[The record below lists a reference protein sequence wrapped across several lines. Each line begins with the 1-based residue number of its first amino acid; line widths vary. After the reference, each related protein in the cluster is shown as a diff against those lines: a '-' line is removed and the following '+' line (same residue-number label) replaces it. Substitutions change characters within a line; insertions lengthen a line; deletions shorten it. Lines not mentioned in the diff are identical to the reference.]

1 MPSCFLATIKARNLR
16 LPGLLP
22 SCTPF
27 GDAPWQSTGRSTQI
41 YVYSRSRMQNTK
53 TSLLVAEDDAT
64 LATKLKEGL
73 GLMGYQVSLA
83 KSGPR
88 ALSMAETGQYPI
100 MILDLNLPEMNG
112 LEVCRKL
119 RVTNPGIPVLMLT
132 AMGDTEHKIDGFQA
146 GADDYMVKPPDLR
159 ELDARLRALL
169 RRTEPVQL
177 PEDKLS
183 IANLTL
189 HLGKKMAYRDETQI
203 MLTAKEFSLLEY
215 LLLRATKWCG
225 TRACVLPRPPVLL
238 QG

>member
-1 MPSCFLATIKARNLR
+1 
-16 LPGLLP
+16 
-22 SCTPF
+22 
-27 GDAPWQSTGRSTQI
+27 
-41 YVYSRSRMQNTK
+41 
-53 TSLLVAEDDAT
+53 
-64 LATKLKEGL
+64 
-73 GLMGYQVSLA
+73 MGYQVSLA
-83 KSGPR
+83 KSGPK

-189 HLGKKMAYRDETQI
+189 DLGKKMAYRDETQI

-215 LLLRATKWCG
+215 LMRNQGKVISRQQIAASVWDIHFDTQTNVVDVYVNFLRKKIDKDFQ
-225 TRACVLPRPPVLL
+225 PRLIHT
-238 QG
+238 QIGMGYRFDI

>member
-1 MPSCFLATIKARNLR
+1 
-16 LPGLLP
+16 
-22 SCTPF
+22 
-27 GDAPWQSTGRSTQI
+27 
-41 YVYSRSRMQNTK
+41 MQNTK

-189 HLGKKMAYRDETQI
+189 DLGKKMAYRDETQI

-215 LLLRATKWCG
+215 LMRNQGKVISRQQIAASVWDIHFDTQTNVVDVYVNFLRKKIDKDFQQQ
-225 TRACVLPRPPVLL
+225 LS
-238 QG
+238 

>member
-1 MPSCFLATIKARNLR
+1 
-16 LPGLLP
+16 
-22 SCTPF
+22 
-27 GDAPWQSTGRSTQI
+27 
-41 YVYSRSRMQNTK
+41 MQNTK

-83 KSGPR
+83 KSGR
-88 ALSMAETGQYPI
+88 KALSMAETGQYPI

-189 HLGKKMAYRDETQI
+189 DLGKKMAYRDETQI

-215 LLLRATKWCG
+215 LMRNQGKVISRQQIAASVWDIHFDTQTNVVDVYVNFLRKKIDKDFQ
-225 TRACVLPRPPVLL
+225 PRLIHT
-238 QG
+238 QIGMGYRFDI